1 MMPTPIRSTQVRV
14 PKAGELVAAQL
25 RRQIV
30 TGELREGDALPPE
43 STLVEQYGVSRPT
56 LREAF
61 RILEAEHIIE
71 IKRGA
76 RGGAHVLVPDA
87 GAAGRYAGALL
98 QYRGT
103 MLADLYEARTHL
115 EAASVDML
123 ARRRS
128 AADLRK
134 LDIAVAESEAALPDP
149 VAYAEKHEI
158 QFHRLLIE
166 LAGNQT
172 MTVLLEMLLSI
183 IELHNQSFLRS
194 HPVDETSEDS
204 ARAAQRAHAKLV
216 ELIRAKAADK
226 AVALWNQHLRSV
238 SEYMISDPNET
249 VLDVLS

>member
-1 MMPTPIRSTQVRV
+1 MAATVRSTQVRV

-30 TGELREGDALPPE
+30 TGELREGDTLPSETALM
-43 STLVEQYGVSRPT
+43 EQFGISRPT

-61 RILEAEHIIE
+61 RILESEHIIA

-76 RGGAHVLVPDA
+76 HGGAHVLVPDA

-103 MLADLYEARTHL
+103 TLADLYEARAHL
-115 EAASVDML
+115 EAAGVEML
-123 ARRRS
+123 ARKRS

-134 LDIAVAESEAALPDP
+134 LDTAIAESEALVADP
-149 VAYAEKHEI
+149 MAYAEKHEL

-166 LAGNQT
+166 LAGNET
-172 MTVLLEMLLSI
+172 MIVLLDMLLSI
-183 IELHNQSFLRS
+183 IELHNQSFLRK
-194 HPVDETSEDS
+194 HPPDETSNETV
-204 ARAAQRAHAKLV
+204 RAAQRAHAKVV
-216 ELIRAKAADK
+216 ELIRAKSADR
-226 AVALWNQHLRSV
+226 AVSFWRQHLASLT
-238 SEYMISDPNET
+238 EYMISDPGET

>member
-1 MMPTPIRSTQVRV
+1 MMVTMIRSTQVRV

-30 TGELREGDALPPE
+30 TGELQEGDALPSE
-43 STLVEQYGVSRPT
+43 NVLMEQFGISRPT

-61 RILEAEHIIE
+61 RILESEHIIQ

-87 GAAGRYAGALL
+87 AAAGRYAGALL

-103 MLADLYEARTHL
+103 TLADLYEARTHL
-115 EAASVDML
+115 EAAAVEML
-123 ARRRS
+123 ARKRS
-128 AADLRK
+128 AADLRR
-134 LDIAVAESEAALPDP
+134 LDAAIAESETALSNP
-149 VAYAEKHEI
+149 VAYAEKHEL

-172 MTVLLEMLLSI
+172 MIVLVDMLLSI
-183 IELHNQSFLRS
+183 IELHNASFLRT
-194 HPVDETSEDS
+194 HPVDEASEDK
-204 ARAAQRAHAKLV
+204 ARAAERAHAKV
-216 ELIRAKAADK
+216 VDLIRQRVPDT
-226 AVALWNQHLRSV
+226 AVTFWRQHLRSLT
-238 SEYMISDPNET
+238 EYMISDPGET

>member
-1 MMPTPIRSTQVRV
+1 MATTVRSTKVRV

-30 TGELREGDALPPE
+30 TGELREGDTLPSESALME
-43 STLVEQYGVSRPT
+43 HFGISRPT

-61 RILEAEHIIE
+61 RILESEHIIA

-76 RGGAHVLVPDA
+76 RGGAHVLVPDT

-103 MLADLYEARTHL
+103 TLADLYEARTHL
-115 EAASVDML
+115 EAAAVEML
-123 ARRRS
+123 ARKRS

-134 LDIAVAESEAALPDP
+134 LDAAVAESESALPDP
-149 VAYAEKHEI
+149 VAYAEKHEL

-172 MTVLLEMLLSI
+172 MTVLLDMLLSI
-183 IELHNQSFLRS
+183 SELHNQSFLRT
-194 HPVDETSEDS
+194 HPVDDASTGS
-204 ARAAQRAHAKLV
+204 ARAAQRAHAKVV
-216 ELIRAKAADK
+216 ELIRAKSADK
-226 AVALWNQHLRSV
+226 AVAFWRTHLRSV
-238 SEYMISDPNET
+238 TEYMITDPGET

>member
-1 MMPTPIRSTQVRV
+1 MPQTIRSTLVRV

-30 TGELREGDALPPE
+30 TGELSEGDALPPE
-43 STLVEQYGVSRPT
+43 SALMEQFGISRPT

-61 RILEAEHIIE
+61 RILESEHIIM

-87 GAAGRYAGALL
+87 GTAGRYAGALL

-103 MLADLYEARTHL
+103 TLADLYEARTHL
-115 EAASVDML
+115 EAASVDLL
-123 ARRRS
+123 ARKRS
-128 AADLRK
+128 AADLRR
-134 LDIAVAESEAALPDP
+134 LDAAVAGSQASLADP
-149 VAYAEKHEI
+149 VAYASRHEL

-166 LAGNQT
+166 LAGNKT

-194 HPVDETSEDS
+194 HALDEASEDS

-226 AVALWNQHLRSV
+226 AVALWRQHLRSV
-238 SEYMISDPNET
+238 TDYMISDPSET

>member
-1 MMPTPIRSTQVRV
+1 MMPTTFRSTQVRV

-43 STLVEQYGVSRPT
+43 NALMEQFGISRPT

-61 RILEAEHIIE
+61 RILESEHIIV

-103 MLADLYEARTHL
+103 TLADLYEARANL
-115 EAASVDML
+115 ESASVDML
-123 ARRRS
+123 ARKRS
-128 AADLRK
+128 ADDLRR
-134 LDIAVAESEAALPDP
+134 LDTAIAESEAALPDA
-149 VAYAEKHEI
+149 VAYAEKHEL

-183 IELHNQSFLRS
+183 IELHNQSFLRT
-194 HPVDETSEDS
+194 HPLDEQSEES

-216 ELIRAKAADK
+216 ELIRAKSADK
-226 AVALWNQHLRSV
+226 AVALWRQHLRSV
-238 SEYMISDPNET
+238 TEYMISNPSET

>member
-1 MMPTPIRSTQVRV
+1 MPTTFRSTQVRV

-43 STLVEQYGVSRPT
+43 SALMEQFGISRPT

-61 RILEAEHIIE
+61 RILESEHIIV

-103 MLADLYEARTHL
+103 TLSDLYEARTHL
-115 EAASVDML
+115 EAASVEML
-123 ARRRS
+123 ARKRS
-128 AADLRK
+128 AADLRR
-134 LDIAVAESEAALPDP
+134 LDIAVSESEAALPDP

-183 IELHNQSFLRS
+183 SELHNQTFLRN
-194 HPVDETSEDS
+194 HPLDDASEES
-204 ARAAQRAHAKLV
+204 ARAAQRAHARLV
-216 ELIRAKAADK
+216 ELIRAKSADK
-226 AVALWNQHLRSV
+226 AVALWRQHLRLV
-238 SEYMISDPNET
+238 TEYMVSDPATT

>member
-1 MMPTPIRSTQVRV
+1 MMATTFRSTQVRV

-43 STLVEQYGVSRPT
+43 NALMEQFGISRPT

-61 RILEAEHIIE
+61 RILESEHIIV

-98 QYRGT
+98 QYRGAT
-103 MLADLYEARTHL
+103 LADLYEARTHL

-123 ARRRS
+123 ARKRS
-128 AADLRK
+128 ADDLRR
-134 LDIAVAESEAALPDP
+134 LDAAVAESEAALPDP
-149 VAYAEKHEI
+149 VAYAEKHEL

-183 IELHNQSFLRS
+183 IELHNQSFLRN
-194 HPVDETSEDS
+194 HALDEHSEES
-204 ARAAQRAHAKLV
+204 ARAAQRAHAKVV
-216 ELIRAKAADK
+216 ELIRARATDK
-226 AVALWNQHLRSV
+226 AVALWRQHLLSV
-238 SEYMISDPNET
+238 TEYMISNPSET

>member
-1 MMPTPIRSTQVRV
+1 M
-14 PKAGELVAAQL
+14 
-25 RRQIV
+25 
-30 TGELREGDALPPE
+30 
-43 STLVEQYGVSRPT
+43 EQFGISRPT

-61 RILEAEHIIE
+61 RILESEHIIV

-103 MLADLYEARTHL
+103 TLADLYEARVHL
-115 EAASVDML
+115 ESAS
-123 ARRRS
+123 RSTCWPRKRS
-128 AADLRK
+128 ADDLRR
-134 LDIAVAESEAALPDP
+134 LDAAIAESEAALSDP

-194 HPVDETSEDS
+194 HPEDEASEDS

-216 ELIRAKAADK
+216 ELIRAKSADK
-226 AVALWNQHLRSV
+226 AVALWRQHLRSV
-238 SEYMISDPNET
+238 TEYMISNPSET

>member
-1 MMPTPIRSTQVRV
+1 MTIRSTQVRV
-14 PKAGELVAAQL
+14 PKAGELVAGQL

-30 TGELREGDALPPE
+30 TGELREGDALPSE
-43 STLVEQYGVSRPT
+43 TALMEHFGISRPT

-61 RILEAEHIIE
+61 RILESEHIIE
-71 IKRGA
+71 IKRGS
-76 RGGAHVLVPDA
+76 RGGAHVLLPDA
-87 GAAGRYAGALL
+87 GTAGRYAGALL

-103 MLADLYEARTHL
+103 TLADLYEARTQL
-115 EAASVDML
+115 EAASVEML
-123 ARRRS
+123 ARKRS
-128 AADLRK
+128 AADLHK

-149 VAYAEKHEI
+149 VAYAGEHEI

-183 IELHNQSFLRS
+183 AELHNQSFLRR
-194 HPVDETSEDS
+194 HVLDDASEDS
-204 ARAAQRAHAKLV
+204 ARAAQRAHARLV

-226 AVALWNQHLRSV
+226 AVALWRQHLRSV
-238 SEYMISDPNET
+238 SDYLISDPSET

>member
-1 MMPTPIRSTQVRV
+1 MPTTIRSTQVRV

-43 STLVEQYGVSRPT
+43 TALMEQFGISRPT

-61 RILEAEHIIE
+61 RILESEHIIV

-103 MLADLYEARTHL
+103 TLADLYEARTHL
-115 EAASVDML
+115 EAASVEML
-123 ARRRS
+123 ARKRS
-128 AADLRK
+128 AADLRR
-134 LDIAVAESEAALPDP
+134 LDVAVAESEAALPDP

-183 IELHNQSFLRS
+183 SELHNQSFLRS
-194 HPVDETSEDS
+194 HPLDDASEES
-204 ARAAQRAHAKLV
+204 ARAAQRAHARLV
-216 ELIRAKAADK
+216 ELIRARAADK
-226 AVALWNQHLRSV
+226 AVVLWRQHLRLV
-238 SEYMISDPNET
+238 TEYMVSDPATT

>member
-1 MMPTPIRSTQVRV
+1 VRV
-14 PKAGELVAAQL
+14 PKAGELVAEQL

-30 TGELREGDALPPE
+30 TGELREGDSLPPE
-43 STLVEQYGVSRPT
+43 NSLMERFGISRPT

-61 RILEAEHIIE
+61 RILESEHIIV

-76 RGGAHVLVPDA
+76 RGGAYVLVPEA

-103 MLADLYEARTHL
+103 TLADLYEARTHL
-115 EAASVDML
+115 ESASVEML
-123 ARRRS
+123 AKKRS
-128 AADLRK
+128 ADDLRR
-134 LDIAVAESEAALPDP
+134 LDAAVTASAAELPDP
-149 VAYAEKHEI
+149 VAYAEKHEL

-172 MTVLLEMLLSI
+172 MTMLLEMLLSI
-183 IELHNQSFLRS
+183 IELHNQSFLRT
-194 HPVDETSEDS
+194 HDLDEHSEES

-226 AVALWNQHLRSV
+226 AVALWRQHLSSV
-238 SEYMISDPNET
+238 TEYMISDPSET

>member
-1 MMPTPIRSTQVRV
+1 MPQTIRSTLVRV

-43 STLVEQYGVSRPT
+43 SALMEQFGISRPT

-61 RILEAEHIIE
+61 RILESEHIIM

-103 MLADLYEARTHL
+103 TLADLYEARSHL
-115 EAASVDML
+115 ETAAVDML
-123 ARRRS
+123 ARQRS
-128 AADLRK
+128 AADLRR
-134 LDIAVAESEAALPDP
+134 LDAAVAESQAVLPDP
-149 VAYAEKHEI
+149 VAYAEKHEL

-183 IELHNQSFLRS
+183 IELHNQSFLQR
-194 HPVDETSEDS
+194 HALDEASEDS
-204 ARAAQRAHAKLV
+204 ARAAQRAHAKLA
-216 ELIRAKAADK
+216 EFIRARAADK
-226 AVALWNQHLRSV
+226 AVALWRQHLRSV
-238 SEYMISDPNET
+238 TEYMISDPSET

>member
-1 MMPTPIRSTQVRV
+1 MAATVKSTLVRV

-30 TGELREGDALPPE
+30 TGELREGDTLPPE
-43 STLVEQYGVSRPT
+43 TALMEQFGISRPT

-61 RILEAEHIIE
+61 RILESEHIIQ

-98 QYRGT
+98 QYRGAT
-103 MLADLYEARTHL
+103 LADLYEARAHL
-115 EAASVDML
+115 EAAAVEML
-123 ARRRS
+123 ARKRS
-128 AADLRK
+128 AADLQK
-134 LDIAVAESEAALPDP
+134 LDAALAESEALLPDP
-149 VAYAEKHEI
+149 MAYAEKHEL
-158 QFHRLLIE
+158 QFHRLLVE

-172 MTVLLEMLLSI
+172 MIVLLDMLLSI
-183 IELHNQSFLRS
+183 IELHNQSFMRS
-194 HPVDETSEDS
+194 HPVDEASEET

-216 ELIRAKAADK
+216 DLIRQKAGDK
-226 AVALWNQHLRSV
+226 AVSLWRQHLRSV
-238 SEYMISDPNET
+238 SEYMISDPGET